1 MYFNVHGHLFQGLV
15 FSMSSLNVM
24 VLWARQERETNKN
37 ALQREVKTH
46 SLSTK
51 SNGGKWGGS
60 SSYFGSIK
68 AT

>member
-1 MYFNVHGHLFQGLV
+1 
-15 FSMSSLNVM
+15 MSSLNVM

-51 SNGGKWGGS
+51 SNGEKGEGPVV
-60 SSYFGSIK
+60 ILVQ
-68 AT
+68 